1 MSAVVVVVVV
11 VCTMEGSS
19 MVDGRE
25 RDIESDVQVCE
36 CVRVSVGAAL
46 LCGGRCGEVVG
57 SRF

>member
-1 MSAVVVVVVV
+1 
-11 VCTMEGSS
+11 
-19 MVDGRE
+19 MVEGRE
-25 RDIESDVQVCE
+25 RVERVVCKCVCE